1 MTPQLVSTR
10 ISCRYCR
17 DQVQAMVR
25 TDPRLPVLCRTCA
38 ERRERVYQP
47 VPVRKERAA

>member
-1 MTPQLVSTR
+1 MNPQPMSTK

-17 DQVQAMVR
+17 DPVQTMMR

-38 ERRERVYQP
+38 ERRERVYQS